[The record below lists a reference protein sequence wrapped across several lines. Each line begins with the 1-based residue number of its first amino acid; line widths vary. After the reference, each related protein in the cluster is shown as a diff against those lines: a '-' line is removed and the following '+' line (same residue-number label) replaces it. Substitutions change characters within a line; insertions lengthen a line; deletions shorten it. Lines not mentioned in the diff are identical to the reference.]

1 MSGRSRRHNPNTYSL
16 DYGELHRTG
25 QRVYKPTSDSNLEMD
40 SRIREKQIA
49 DDLNESFLL
58 FSLDELESPEEIRD
72 GLESIGQTG
81 RDFRHIHILL
91 KEELGEDKYA
101 EVYVDFEDVMKRV
114 RQYQKDAKSKLR
126 TFSKMPDDPLAAARL
141 KMEKDKEIERKETED
156 RVRRGILIEENVF
169 REKLDAE
176 IADMDRDDL
185 LSIEK
190 YCVRFE
196 LLLDNYY
203 ALLSKAKVA
212 FSNDYDT

>member
-1 MSGRSRRHNPNTYSL
+1 MSGRSRRQNPNTYSL
-16 DYGELHRTG
+16 DYGVLHRTG
-25 QRVYKPTSDSNLEMD
+25 QRVNKPTSDPNLEMD

-58 FSLDELESPEEIRD
+58 FSLDELESPEEVRD
-72 GLESIGQTG
+72 GLESIMQTG

-91 KEELGEDKYA
+91 KEELGEEKYA

-126 TFSKMPDDPLAAARL
+126 TFSKMPEDPLAAARL
-141 KMEKDKEIERKETED
+141 KMEEDKEIERKETEG
-156 RVRRGILIEENVF
+156 RVRSAILIEEIVF

-185 LSIEK
+185 LSIK
-190 YCVRFE
+190 
-196 LLLDNYY
+196 
-203 ALLSKAKVA
+203 K
-212 FSNDYDT
+212 